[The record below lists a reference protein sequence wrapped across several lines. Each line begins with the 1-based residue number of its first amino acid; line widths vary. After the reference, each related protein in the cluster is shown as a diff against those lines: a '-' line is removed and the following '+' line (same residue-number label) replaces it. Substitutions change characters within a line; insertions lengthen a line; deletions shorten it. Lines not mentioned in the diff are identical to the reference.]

1 MTIRTSVLLIVLL
14 LIVCLCPY
22 AIAQDQ
28 DSVKIELTYPN
39 GKSPKVFTVGW
50 TFGAKATLNPG
61 TKGAKDLSKQVKWS
75 GSGIFSPTTGAVSHP
90 AFSQVGNNT
99 IELTVVVNKK
109 KYSEKF
115 AVSSVKPNHAVVGD
129 NAAVIGDTHGCPA
142 CPHPVCFGPILTG
155 NSKVKIHGK
164 AVACVGDTGRHTAC
178 CGPNTFKIISG
189 DPDVK
194 VDGRPVARLGD
205 KTQHC
210 GGMGKIATPNWS
222 FSKVYVGKF
231 SGGASGKASF
241 SLPAGEI
248 VGTFRGGHL
257 TEGGGTVTV
266 DLEGTYN
273 PRNGI
278 VKGTMKGKA
287 TYKAFENSTSTA
299 PVKGTFKGLVK
310 GNTFKG
316 TWVATASGIIDKRV
330 SGAFSTIR
338 KGK

>member
-1 MTIRTSVLLIVLL
+1 MTIRISILVIALL
-14 LIVCLCPY
+14 LIVCLCPFV
-22 AIAQDQ
+22 IAQDQ

-75 GSGIFSPTTGAVSHP
+75 GSGVFSPTTGAVSHP
-90 AFSQVGNNT
+90 AFSQVGNNS

-115 AVSSVKPNHAVVGD
+115 TVSTVKPFHSTVGD
-129 NAAVIGDTHGCPA
+129 KAFCAADAHGCNG
-142 CPHPVCFGPILTG
+142 CPHPVIGPILTG
-155 NSKVKIHGK
+155 NAKVKINGK
-164 AVACVGDTGRHTAC
+164 AVACVGDTGKHAAC

-194 VDGRPVARLGD
+194 VDGKSVARLDD

-210 GGMGKIATPNWS
+210 GGTGKIVDHS
-222 FSKVYVGKF
+222 FLISKDFNGKF

-241 SLPAGEI
+241 SLPPGVI
-248 VGTFRGGHL
+248 TGTFRGGHL

-266 DLEGTYN
+266 DLKGAYN
-273 PRNGI
+273 PKNGI

-287 TYKAFENSTSTA
+287 TYKGFENKTSTA

-316 TWVATASGIIDKRV
+316 TWIATASGIIDKRV
-330 SGAFSTIR
+330 SGAFSTVR

>member
-1 MTIRTSVLLIVLL
+1 MNIRISVIVITLL
-14 LIVCLCPY
+14 LIVCSCPFVV
-22 AIAQDQ
+22 AQDQ

-75 GSGIFSPTTGAVSHP
+75 GSGVFSPSTGAVSHP
-90 AFSQVGNNT
+90 AFSQAGNNT
-99 IELTVVVNKK
+99 IELTVLVNKK

-115 AVSSVKPNHAVVGD
+115 TVSTVKPLHATVGD
-129 NAAVIGDTHGCPA
+129 KAFVGACAHGCPA
-142 CPHPVCFGPILTG
+142 CPHPAIGPILTG
-155 NSKVKIHGK
+155 NPKVKINGR
-164 AVACVGDTGRHTAC
+164 AVACVGDTGKHAAC

-194 VDGRPVARLGD
+194 VDGKSVARKND

-210 GGMGKIATPNWS
+210 GGIGKIVDAS
-222 FSKVYVGKF
+222 FNISQVFLGKF

-241 SLPAGEI
+241 TLIPGE
-248 VGTFRGGHL
+248 VYATFSGGHL
-257 TEGGGTVTV
+257 KDGGGTVAV
-266 DLEGTYN
+266 GLIGTYN

-287 TYKAFENSTSTA
+287 TYKGFENKTSTA
-299 PVKGTFKGLVK
+299 QVKGTFKGLVK

-316 TWVATASGIIDKRV
+316 TWVVTASGIIDRKV
-330 SGAFSTIR
+330 SGTFSTVR